1 MSAGPG
7 LVSAAAASAVAG
19 VGVAASL
26 LGQTALVAPVLAAQ
40 VLLVLGWYSVLKVP
54 GWELGSAL
62 AIGCGFIG
70 DIAMVVHED
79 DPSLGP
85 LAGILG
91 PAMVG
96 VIAIQLARR
105 DDRRRVTA
113 SVTATAT
120 ATVMSVLAA
129 ALVAERGA
137 THGRTVTVVAVLAA
151 GVTTVVL
158 ALPVRPELTEVA
170 AVPIGVVVAVLLGR
184 CAGDL
189 GSRQLLVVAV
199 GAGSL
204 AWAGRRAA
212 GFTAFD
218 LTHQAA
224 GGSTVG
230 GDAAGRASRRAVV
243 REARRS
249 SEAILVVGSA
259 LPVVLAAPAS
269 YVLGR
274 LLVG

>member
-70 DIAMVVHED
+70 DIAMVVHDD

-105 DDRRRVTA
+105 DGRRRVTA
-113 SVTATAT
+113 SATATAT
-120 ATVMSVLAA
+120 ATVVSVLAA

-158 ALPVRPELTEVA
+158 ALPFRPEVTEVA
-170 AVPIGVVVAVLLGR
+170 AVPVGVLVAVALGSS
-184 CAGDL
+184 AGDL
-189 GSRQLLVVAV
+189 RSWQLLAVAV
-199 GAGSL
+199 GAASL
-204 AWAGRRAA
+204 AWAGRLAA

-218 LTHQAA
+218 LTNQGAD
-224 GGSTVG
+224 GSTVG
-230 GDAAGRASRRAVV
+230 GDLAGRASRRAVV